1 MLELYD
7 ITFRQIYD
15 VIREWKWCELQKGCE
30 LSIIKKEDV
39 LLYAGWMAEEGT
51 KDLDLILELIIN
63 EDLDSILPELLKREE
78 KSDPETICSKWIFAI
93 ILVLFN
99 QNRKDIFSLIEDIYV
114 EFNYPEEISQF
125 ISYMPKNEAAEERKE
140 LLIKYIEANKKKWCG

>member
-1 MLELYD
+1 MN
-7 ITFRQIYD
+7 
-15 VIREWKWCELQKGCE
+15 
-30 LSIIKKEDV
+30 
-39 LLYAGWMAEEGT
+39 
-51 KDLDLILELIIN
+51 LDLILELIIN